1 MKKGLLLIS
10 IFILCLAG
18 VYAQNTCG
26 DQLKIAQRR
35 FDDGLLED
43 IPQLLAGCMK
53 NGFTDEEKTNA
64 YKLLIQTYLY
74 NEQPEKAD
82 EVMLIFLK
90 EFPNYV
96 IAQNDPK
103 EFVNLHK
110 TYRTEPIFKIEVRL
124 SGLLNMARIVEPNS
138 TGNSST
144 VKTDYKPLVGVGT
157 ELNYINRLSKDF
169 DFSIGISF
177 AFARYSYTSVPLAFT
192 KVTGTYTDLYFGL
205 PLSLRYNF
213 KYKRINLFAKAGIE
227 PVYLLSSKVQLER
240 KDEAIDQP
248 YNGTVDLTNLH
259 RRFDVRPILAFGPTV
274 KFGKGN
280 LRLTVEI
287 KFGFIGQLI
296 DNNKYK
302 NLQLQEKFMFV
313 EDNLKF
319 NQLNLSLAYIR
330 PIYNPKKINL

>member
-1 MKKGLLLIS
+1 MKKGLLFIS
-10 IFILCLAG
+10 IFILYLSG

-82 EVMLIFLK
+82 EVMLAFLK

-103 EFVNLHK
+103 EFINLHK

-144 VKTDYKPLVGVGT
+144 VKTNYKPLVGVGT
-157 ELNYINRLSKDF
+157 ELNYINRLSNDF
-169 DFSIGISF
+169 DYSIGISF

-192 KVTGTYTDLYFGL
+192 KVTGTYTDMYFGL

-213 KYKRINLFAKAGIE
+213 KYKRVNLFAKAGIE
-227 PVYLLSSKVQLER
+227 PVYLISSKVQLER

-330 PIYNPKKINL
+330 PIYNPKKINF